1 MSYNFNYFTYFS
13 YSVLWEDITLK
24 LQRQALLFEPA
35 KFSFKTLNCINYI
48 SDPKDVDVLDPVA
61 PSSPGTNSLFSPKKN
76 YPRA

>member
-1 MSYNFNYFTYFS
+1 MGRH
-13 YSVLWEDITLK
+13 YSQTSK
-24 LQRQALLFEPA
+24 TGTAFEPA

-48 SDPKDVDVLDPVA
+48 SDPKAVDVLDPVA